1 MNNQNINAEGISVK
15 QLKLLKGEKYISN
28 LGVEVGILL
37 HEGKADVNLN
47 GKTNEVKRKN
57 VFEDTPS
64 FVHISPG
71 DNCEFSALENSEI
84 VVIEIENENKFI
96 SKLYQFNQNAIKKL
110 GQEKLKEKDARSIID
125 IVNYNVEPKA
135 NIVIGEVIADQGS
148 WSSYPPHI
156 HPQPEVYLYKFERS
170 EGFGVSIVGEEA
182 TIVKDGHITIIP
194 GDLPHPQVT
203 APGYKMY
210 YTWIIRNLPNNPWNS
225 RNYVEQHKHLLEE

>member
-135 NIVIGEVIADQGS
+135 NIVIG
-148 WSSYPPHI
+148 
-156 HPQPEVYLYKFERS
+156 
-170 EGFGVSIVGEEA
+170 GECQ
-182 TIVKDGHITIIP
+182 
-194 GDLPHPQVT
+194 L
-203 APGYKMY
+203 
-210 YTWIIRNLPNNPWNS
+210 
-225 RNYVEQHKHLLEE
+225 